1 MPSFQEAQTINVSYM
16 FREPVFSN
24 KLLFTLLPNRLF
36 TEVTDNLYI
45 SQQLLNRLGYS
56 QFDVSLFLPYKKNTL
71 IAQKDFLLSYPASI
85 RSEMEFNTHVL
96 NIE

>member
-1 MPSFQEAQTINVSYM
+1 MLMY
-16 FREPVFSN
+16 
-24 KLLFTLLPNRLF
+24 LF
-36 TEVTDNLYI
+36 
-45 SQQLLNRLGYS
+45 
-56 QFDVSLFLPYKKNTL
+56 FLPYKKNTL